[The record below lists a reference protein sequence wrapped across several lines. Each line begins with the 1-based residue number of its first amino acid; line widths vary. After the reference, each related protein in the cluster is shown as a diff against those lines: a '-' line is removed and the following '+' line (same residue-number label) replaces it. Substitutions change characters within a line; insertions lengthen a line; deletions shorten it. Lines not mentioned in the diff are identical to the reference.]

1 MSLERYQ
8 KIRRLEESV
17 VDLGKKLR
25 ELEADYKKERDQ
37 RIKLEGQLA
46 AMKVERDNYRDR
58 VIALSN

>member
-17 VDLGKKLR
+17 VELGMKVR

-46 AMKVERDNYRDR
+46 AMKVERDNFRDR
-58 VIALSN
+58 VIALTN